1 MRSLRWIP
9 CFVALAVVATA
20 CGGGSKP
27 AAKHKPAPSTTTTT
41 AGPPVS
47 PLTGLPDPTG
57 QSATRP
63 ALSIKIENTPEARP
77 QTGLDMAD
85 VVYEEITEAGITRFL
100 AIYNST
106 VPPVVG
112 PVRSARIM
120 DPDLFTP
127 LGGIFV
133 YSGAIQ
139 ATISALNAAPGVNVI
154 VDTGESSTGLFR
166 DPTKIA
172 PHNLYGHTAQL
183 FAKGGKPTPPPA
195 LFQYLPTGVP
205 FTGAPVTQFT
215 VRYESIYAPTYTWDP
230 PSGTWKRSIQG
241 APFMDTDGNQVA
253 PQNVIVQFVGCC
265 LSSPEGANY
274 ITTGNG
280 DAWVFSNGSLVQG
293 KWSRTSTSQV
303 IQYTDASGQ
312 PIRLTPGRTW
322 VELMPEIG
330 FDNALVLVTP
340 PSSGLPIPTTT
351 TTTLPPKTKSTKH

>member
-1 MRSLRWIP
+1 MSPLRWIP
-9 CFVALAVVATA
+9 CFVALTVVASA
-20 CGGGSKP
+20 CGGSSP
-27 AAKHKPAPSTTTTT
+27 AAKPKPRPTTTTTT
-41 AGPPVS
+41 AGPPVQA
-47 PLTGLPDPTG
+47 LTGLPDPTG
-57 QSATRP
+57 QSLTRP
-63 ALSIKIENTPEARP
+63 ALSIKIENTPQARP

-85 VVYEEITEAGITRFL
+85 VVYEEVTEAGITRFM

-139 ATISALNAAPGVNVI
+139 ATEDAVNAAPGVDVI
-154 VDTGESSTGLFR
+154 VDTGSTSTGLFR
-166 DPTKIA
+166 DPTKVA
-172 PHNLYGHTAQL
+172 PHNLYAHTAQL

-205 FTGAPVTQFT
+205 FQGAPVTQFN
-215 VRYESIYAPTYTWDP
+215 VKYESIYAPTYTWDP

-253 PQNVIVQFVGCC
+253 PQNVVVQFVGCC
-265 LSSPEGANY
+265 LPSPEGANY
-274 ITTGNG
+274 ITVGNG
-280 DAWVFSNGSLVQG
+280 DAWVFSNGQLVQG
-293 KWSRTSTSQV
+293 KWSRTSVSQV
-303 IQYTDASGQ
+303 VQYTDASGQ

-322 VELMPEIG
+322 VELEPAVG
-330 FDNALVLVTP
+330 FDNALVTVTP
-340 PSSGLPIPTTT
+340 ASSGLAPPTTT
-351 TTTLPPKTKSTKH
+351 TTSTIPLKSKSKKK